1 MGLIDDDL
9 RQIKNIYWQAFS
21 IGKEARAQL
30 KNQKTVILWFT
41 GLSASGK
48 TTIANL
54 LEEYLHARD
63 RHTFLLDG
71 DNIRHGLNKD
81 LSFTDPDRVENIRRI
96 AEISKL
102 MTEAGLIVI
111 VSVISPFYTDRHMAR
126 SLMEEGEF
134 IEIYLNASIE
144 LCASRDPKGLYKKAQ
159 NGEIK
164 NFTGIGSPYD
174 IPKSPEIIIDSS
186 NTEAIDAA
194 NQILLY
200 LESNNYLEVLD
211 VQI

>member
-9 RQIKNIYWQAFS
+9 KQIKNIYWQTFS
-21 IGKEARAQL
+21 IGKKARAQL
-30 KNQKTVILWFT
+30 KNQKPVVLWFT

-71 DNIRHGLNKD
+71 DNMRHGLNKD

-102 MTEAGLIVI
+102 MVEAGLIVI
-111 VSVISPFYTDRHMAR
+111 ASFISPFYTDRRMAR

-164 NFTGIGSPYD
+164 NFTGIDSGYD
-174 IPKSPEIIIDSS
+174 IPKRPEIIIDSS

-200 LESNNYLEVLD
+200 LESNNYLDVLD
-211 VQI
+211 DQI